1 MNRLSGSSTQVRWI
15 FLAIFVQ
22 AGIGAVTV
30 PMRYLQMVAGLPG
43 FALVALS
50 DILAFSL
57 ASGWFMPRIPRQFWR
72 SKTLWVM
79 VAVVILR
86 TILITFALRFTK
98 AYLVQL
104 INLMAPFLVVLL
116 NRVFLREALPR
127 FTVPAITL
135 SVCGGAMMIFGGKV
149 GSPLTALL
157 ITRRDIWGVLLAFSG
172 TFGIAAYMMIV
183 RRSRRIGLP
192 SSLVYIAQIGAMAV
206 VMGTLSYFT
215 GESWRAFLHLDWR
228 GWLAFLSIALGL
240 EIGLKNGNIAV
251 LRKLGAPLVSS
262 MLAVRLV
269 AALAAGWIIL
279 GEGLTSLLQWIGAVI
294 VMLTV
299 TGYLCLQNR
308 TESPPD
314 E

>member
-1 MNRLSGSSTQVRWI
+1 L
-15 FLAIFVQ
+15 
-22 AGIGAVTV
+22 
-30 PMRYLQMVAGLPG
+30 
-43 FALVALS
+43 
-50 DILAFSL
+50 
-57 ASGWFMPRIPRQFWR
+57 
-72 SKTLWVM
+72 
-79 VAVVILR
+79 
-86 TILITFALRFTK
+86 
-98 AYLVQL
+98 
-104 INLMAPFLVVLL
+104 
-116 NRVFLREALPR
+116 
-127 FTVPAITL
+127 
-135 SVCGGAMMIFGGKV
+135 
-149 GSPLTALL
+149 
-157 ITRRDIWGVLLAFSG
+157 G

-192 SSLVYIAQIGAMAV
+192 SSLVYIAQIGTMAV

-269 AALAAGWIIL
+269 AALAAGWLIL

-294 VMLTV
+294 VVLTV

-308 TESPPD
+308 TESPLD